1 MMDLMLNSM
10 RCFSRY
16 PLSEF
21 ARENAAED
29 ERCLTKVQEIFDA
42 QKKKGCPISG
52 VNFSNIIQAAFSNEF
67 QAHLLTGFIRC

>member
-1 MMDLMLNSM
+1 MF
-10 RCFSRY
+10 FSRY

-52 VNFSNIIQAAFSNEF
+52 VDFTLI
-67 QAHLLTGFIRC
+67 L